1 MNLYSTKKTSVGP
14 VTGQLYSEPNSC
26 DISSGSSYTSN
37 TPLSY
42 NKGFSNN
49 DPIVSNTKSLV
60 KAVIQYSFHNN
71 QIQILESGI

>member
-14 VTGQLYSEPNSC
+14 VTGQDANEKNC
-26 DISSGSSYTSN
+26 IISSGSSFTSSI
-37 TPLSY
+37 PLSY
-42 NKGFSNN
+42 NNGFSNN

-60 KAVIQYSFHNN
+60 KAVIQYSFRNN